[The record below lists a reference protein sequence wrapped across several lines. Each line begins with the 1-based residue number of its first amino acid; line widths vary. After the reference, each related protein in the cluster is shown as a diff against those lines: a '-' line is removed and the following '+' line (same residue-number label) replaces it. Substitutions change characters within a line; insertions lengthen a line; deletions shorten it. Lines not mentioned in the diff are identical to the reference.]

1 MNLSQEKALY
11 YLTGQ
16 TEINHR
22 SQDTIQQLSDAYPY
36 FAPAQC
42 LLAYQFKKDEH
53 PMVVLQTLK
62 TALYF
67 TNPYWLQYQ
76 LLDDGISRPKFKGE
90 EAITLP
96 LHEPVTANPEPTTH
110 QEPAPVVSFTKS
122 IDIPTVEAVKE
133 MMRNID
139 PAPASV
145 PGEIITDAVPE
156 LEKEETFPEIE
167 TNASNEKISSL
178 LSGQLED
185 FKKPVAPDAK
195 LDIDSNGEQLFTVD
209 YFASLGII
217 VDLTK
222 IPQDK
227 LTTHLLKFTD
237 WLKQVKH
244 GEVNPKS
251 LVANFELEQAVVQT
265 AQNSNQKR
273 EILTETMAEVLVKQ
287 GLTDKAIQLYKK
299 LSFLNP
305 EKSSYFA
312 FKIEQLK
319 EV

>member
-22 SQDTIQQLSDAYPY
+22 SQDSIQQLADAYPY

-76 LLDDGISRPKFKGE
+76 LVDDGISRPKFKGE
-90 EAITLP
+90 EVITSP
-96 LHEPVTANPEPTTH
+96 LHEPIPPTLEPTTH

-139 PAPASV
+139 PAPVSV
-145 PGEIITDAVPE
+145 PGEVIIEPLPE

-167 TNASNEKISSL
+167 TTASNEKISSL

-195 LDIDSNGEQLFTVD
+195 LDIDSNGEQLFTID

-312 FKIEQLK
+312 SKIEHLK

>member
-22 SQDTIQQLSDAYPY
+22 SQDTIQQLTDAYPY

-76 LLDDGISRPKFKGE
+76 LVDDGISRPKFKGE
-90 EAITLP
+90 EAITAP
-96 LHEPVTANPEPTTH
+96 LHEPLTANPEPATPE
-110 QEPAPVVSFTKS
+110 EPAPVVSFTKS

-139 PAPASV
+139 PVPVAIPA
-145 PGEIITDAVPE
+145 GIIAETSQA
-156 LEKEETFPEIE
+156 LEKEEVYPEIE
-167 TNASNEKISSL
+167 TAASNEKISSL

-185 FKKPVAPDAK
+185 FKKPVDPDAK
-195 LDIDSNGEQLFTVD
+195 LDIDTNGEQLFTVD

-251 LVANFELEQAVVQT
+251 LVANFELEQADVQT

-312 FKIEQLK
+312 YKIEQLK